1 MSIASAG
8 LSPITLYLADTANE
22 SQSVAQYQ
30 KTDTTLTND
39 AAYFQS
45 VASSLSTPSALLGNY
60 RALSFVL
67 SAFGVQD
74 QIQNT
79 GILKQLLAQD
89 PTKSTSLAQTMG
101 NPGLYRFAL
110 AMNQFNPPPFS
121 NAGDVTATINAA
133 ATNSFEKAQDTLSP
147 GLQSAL
153 YFTRNIGNVTTV
165 DQLLSD
171 TSLLKTYLVTQGI
184 DPTSFGNLDFAH
196 QQSVL
201 TNTVKFSDFTH
212 PATVTK
218 LAETYLV
225 RNSQKSTSTDAASAA
240 LSLLNGTANGSATSI
255 LGDVFG
261 GGSASSS
268 TDILATLYPSS
279 STTSG
284 ATIVS
289 LFG

>member
-1 MSIASAG
+1 MSITGAG
-8 LSPITLYLADTANE
+8 LSPITLYLSDTANE
-22 SQSVAQYQ
+22 TQSVANYQ
-30 KTDTTLTND
+30 KTDTSLTSD

-45 VASSLSTPSALLGNY
+45 VASTLSTPAALLGNY

-79 GILKQLLAQD
+79 GILKQLMTQD
-89 PTKSTSLAQTMG
+89 PTKTTSLAQTMG

-133 ATNSFEKAQDTLSP
+133 ATNRFEKAQDTLSP

-153 YFTRNIGNVTTV
+153 YFTRNIGSITNVNA
-165 DQLLSD
+165 LISD
-171 TSLLKTYLVTQGI
+171 PALLKVYLVTQGV
-184 DPTSFGNLDFAH
+184 DPTTFGNLDFAH
-196 QQSVL
+196 QQSTL
-201 TNTVKFSDFTH
+201 TNMVKFSDFTN
-212 PATVTK
+212 PQTVTK

-225 RNSQKSTSTDAASAA
+225 RNGQVGTTTDQASAA
-240 LSLLNGTANGSATSI
+240 LSLLNGTADGSSTSI
-255 LGDVFG
+255 LGDVYG

-268 TDILATLYPSS
+268 TDILATLYPGS
-279 STTSG
+279 STSSG